1 MSATRRRDLKREQ
14 FWRETVAAFQ
24 KSGLSVRV
32 FCNARDL
39 SEASFYSWRRTLRKR
54 DRQRPAARSPGTVP
68 QPRLV
73 PLRVVPDAVVEVV
86 LPMGLIVRVPVGAEV
101 SAVAA
106 LVSTLVAALRMPSC

>member
-1 MSATRRRDLKREQ
+1 MSATRRRDPKREQ

-24 KSGLSVRV
+24 KSGLSVRA

-39 SEASFYSWRRTLRKR
+39 PEASFYGWRRTLRER
-54 DRQRPAARSPGTVP
+54 NRQRPTPAIAR
-68 QPRLV
+68 QPTLV

-86 LPMGLIVRVPVGAEV
+86 LPTTGLIVRVPIGAEV

-106 LVSTLVAALRMPSC
+106 LVTALRMPSC